1 MHRPLKMAALSAAA
15 HLLLAAAANAQAPI
29 IAETDPWD
37 VLHPTNGADPA
48 ANDADFATTWYAF
61 DGNYDGPAFTP
72 NKAGPFSYG
81 GIAYWGDTGTFIG
94 VDGTAAA
101 PPAGQRY
108 TAYFK
113 KQFTTTEDFTNM
125 HLVMLAD
132 DGAVIYIDG
141 EERRRVNM
149 TGTVPGRA
157 NGTGDTY
164 TMLADRGLAD
174 ETVLSA
180 PISLGAL
187 SAGTHTI
194 AISLHNSDNTASSD
208 LGLFVRLYSSLPPL
222 PLVKTTLGGVSSDI
236 AAVPGFTGWGPGE
249 TYAFSV
255 SGVPGTHVLHSQPI
269 DLQSTGQAYFA
280 MEIYCYEGSA
290 GTNFED
296 TDEFSAKLLYIFDND
311 TQAEVSLLPADLDL
325 NQDKKLT
332 GDEFNPGLL
341 PATASVVV
349 GRQLYAI
356 IPPEVKTVTLQITG
370 MNDSATEAY
379 RIGGAMIGDV
389 PLDTDTDG
397 DGVNLAAE
405 LFSGTN
411 PADAASRLRTLEASY
426 EFATDLDPDPDA
438 WIFNNKFPA
447 VAGKIYAVESSA
459 DGGASWELDGFVTP
473 DTTGDFTV
481 YVDFALAPPP
491 RYVQRLRCVP

>member
-1 MHRPLKMAALSAAA
+1 MHRPLKMAALGVAA
-15 HLLLAAAANAQAPI
+15 HLLLAVAANAQAPI

-61 DGNYDGPAFTP
+61 GGSYNGPAFTA

-81 GIAYWGDTGTFIG
+81 GIDYWGNAGTMIG
-94 VDGTAAA
+94 VGGTATA

-149 TGTVPGRA
+149 TGTVPGRE
-157 NGTGDTY
+157 NGAGDTY
-164 TMLADRGLAD
+164 TMLADGGLAD
-174 ETVLSA
+174 ETVLGT
-180 PISLGAL
+180 PIPLGAL

-194 AISLHNSDNTASSD
+194 AISLHNADNTASSD

-222 PLVKTTLGGVSSDI
+222 PLVKTTLGGVSSDV
-236 AAVPGFTGWGPGE
+236 AAVAGFTGWEPGE
-249 TYAFSV
+249 PYAFSV
-255 SGVPGTHVLHSQPI
+255 SGVPGTHVLQSQPI

-280 MEIYCYEGSA
+280 MEIYCYEVST

-296 TDEFSAKLLYIFDND
+296 TDEFSAKLLYTFDDNSHG
-311 TQAEVSLLPADLDL
+311 EVSLLPADLDL

-341 PATASVVV
+341 PATAFVVA
-349 GRQLYAI
+349 GRQLYAV
-356 IPPEVKTVTLQITG
+356 IPSEVKSATLQISG
-370 MNDSATEAY
+370 INDSGSEAY
-379 RIGGAMIGDV
+379 RIGGAMISDV
-389 PLDTDTDG
+389 PLNTDADG

-411 PADAASRLRTLEASY
+411 PADATSRLRTLEASY

-438 WIFNNKFPA
+438 WIFNNKFPV
-447 VAGKIYAVESSA
+447 VARRIYAVESSP
-459 DGGASWELDGFVTP
+459 DGGASWELNGFLTP
-473 DTTGDFTV
+473 DATGDLTG
-481 YVDFALAPPP
+481 YVVLGPTLPL
-491 RYVQRLRCVP
+491 RHVQRLKCVP